1 MEINSPFERHRLHPE
16 RHRLS
21 PLRHEFQPESNL
33 VELSADTHPAEAHEK
48 KTTLGARLKKAAS
61 GIIAIIAVEQAAPHL
76 PDLGPAPAVIQT
88 MDKPQTQAS
97 AAQQLARPQAQ
108 TTGHLDLTPYATA
121 FELPH
126 LAGVDQPAYFL
137 SFPNE
142 ISDPIDRI
150 VASISS
156 AQPQPVSPVEAGGL
170 KEVLHQV
177 YHDVIDL
184 LHDHEKVAHVIAEAI
199 VSKAAAAAIEELPEC
214 VSAILIALGLKKR
227 KTKEATP
234 SLDQTTA
241 DLEKINELYVEGVP
255 LVLAVVQNRLGITAA
270 RVRAAL
276 QAGLYVEEWQPA
288 GVSLIELLPPTPSAA
303 PENPA

>member
-1 MEINSPFERHRLHPE
+1 MEIKSPFEGDRLHPE

-21 PLRHEFQPESNL
+21 RLRPEFQPESNL
-33 VELSADTHPAEAHEK
+33 VEPSADTHPAEAHEK

-76 PDLGPAPAVIQT
+76 PDFGPATAVIQT

-97 AAQQLARPQAQ
+97 AAQQLAQPQAQ
-108 TTGHLDLTPYATA
+108 TIGHSDLTPYATP

-126 LAGVDQPAYFL
+126 RAGVDPPAYFL
-137 SFPNE
+137 AFPNE
-142 ISDPIDRI
+142 TSDPIDRI

-156 AQPQPVSPVEAGGL
+156 AQLQPVSTVEAGAL
-170 KEVLHQV
+170 KGVLHQV

-227 KTKEATP
+227 KNKEATP
-234 SLDQTTA
+234 SLDQTTT
-241 DLEKINELYVEGVP
+241 DLEKINELYFEGVP
-255 LVLAVVQNRLGITAA
+255 LTLPAVQRRLGITA
-270 RVRAAL
+270 VRAHAAL

-288 GVSLIELLPPTPSAA
+288 GVSLIELQPSTPSAA
-303 PENPA
+303 SENPA